1 MTTSTQKQEVIHF
14 GKYRGTA
21 LADLKHSYV
30 RWLLTLEN
38 LNAALR
44 EKLNQLPWV
53 QEELA
58 RERDFQRR
66 KALAIML
73 SKPCFQRDK
82 RYSANQRIAYNNA
95 KYNN

>member
-1 MTTSTQKQEVIHF
+1 MTISTQKQEVIHF
-14 GKYRGTA
+14 GKFKGTA
-21 LADLKHSYV
+21 LENLEKSYV
-30 RWLLTLEN
+30 RWLLTLET
-38 LNAALR
+38 LDAALR
-44 EKLNQLPWV
+44 EKLNQLDWV
-53 QEELA
+53 QEELV

-73 SKPCFQRDK
+73 SQPCFQRGT

>member
-1 MTTSTQKQEVIHF
+1 MTISTQKQEVIHF
-14 GKYRGTA
+14 GKFKGTA
-21 LADLKHSYV
+21 FEDIPHSYV
-30 RWLLTLEN
+30 RWLLTQDID
-38 LNAALR
+38 AALR
-44 EKLNQLPWV
+44 EKLNQLDWV
-53 QEELA
+53 QEELV

-73 SKPCFQRDK
+73 SQPCFQRGT